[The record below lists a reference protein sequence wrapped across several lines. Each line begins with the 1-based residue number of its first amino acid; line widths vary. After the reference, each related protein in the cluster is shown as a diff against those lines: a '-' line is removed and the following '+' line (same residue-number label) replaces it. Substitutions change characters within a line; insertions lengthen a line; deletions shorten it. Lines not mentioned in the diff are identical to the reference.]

1 MKKRPGLVHLRKLD
15 LIFHVDLQ
23 IKQIE
28 KVCLRFGMP
37 IRYTQRS
44 LHKISFWTKI
54 LNWEWTLLTDNQ
66 YKVVVVAIK
75 IFLILVS
82 SLMPTSVT
90 RFWNKK

>member
-37 IRYTQRS
+37 IIHRGHCTR
-44 LHKISFWTKI
+44 
-54 LNWEWTLLTDNQ
+54 
-66 YKVVVVAIK
+66 
-75 IFLILVS
+75 LVFE
-82 SLMPTSVT
+82 
-90 RFWNKK
+90 RKY